1 MFQIILKTPGSQ
13 GQKINLP
20 DGVYMVG
27 ADAGNHLCLNA
38 PGVSRVHCRL
48 SVRGTNLYIQ
58 DLNSS
63 NGTFCNQRPVSS
75 QEPMQIPPG
84 AVLTIGAVQIEQ
96 RNDTIIV

>member
-27 ADAGNHLCLNA
+27 ADSGNHLCLNA

-48 SVRGTNLYIQ
+48 SVRGALRCTRYR
-58 DLNSS
+58 SA
-63 NGTFCNQRPVSS
+63 GG
-75 QEPMQIPPG
+75 IPG
-84 AVLTIGAVQIEQ
+84 ENCVHECGRRREVRGRGISCH
-96 RNDTIIV
+96 D

>member
-48 SVRGTNLYIQ
+48 SVRGANLYIQ
-58 DLNSS
+58 DLNSK
-63 NGTFCNQRPVSS
+63 GGFLLARR
-75 QEPMQIPPG
+75 IH
-84 AVLTIGAVQIEQ
+84 
-96 RNDTIIV
+96 